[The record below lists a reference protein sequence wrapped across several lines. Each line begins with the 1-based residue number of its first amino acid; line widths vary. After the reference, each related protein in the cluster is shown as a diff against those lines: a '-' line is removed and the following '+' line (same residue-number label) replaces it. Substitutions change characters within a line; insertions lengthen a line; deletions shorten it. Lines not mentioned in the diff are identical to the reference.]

1 MANKAIKVM
10 KSASLLNTTV
20 LCLSLSMLQKRN
32 NGTNKIRESE
42 AIKTIAFPKVERLG
56 IFIQEAKPLP
66 NKSPT
71 LKRRNTDTGVK
82 YFVAQSLPEFDVSD
96 LMSTATDGKM
106 VNVTLK
112 VMNML
117 SRYTQLSFNM
127 VSVDGLGDVDVVEDD
142 TESSLS

>member
-1 MANKAIKVM
+1 M
-10 KSASLLNTTV
+10 
-20 LCLSLSMLQKRN
+20 
-32 NGTNKIRESE
+32 NKIRESE

-56 IFIQEAKPLP
+56 ILIQEAKPLP

-82 YFVAQSLPEFDVSD
+82 YFVAQSLPESDASD

-127 VSVDGLGDVDVVEDD
+127 VSVDGLGDVDVDEDD
-142 TESSLS
+142 TESSFS